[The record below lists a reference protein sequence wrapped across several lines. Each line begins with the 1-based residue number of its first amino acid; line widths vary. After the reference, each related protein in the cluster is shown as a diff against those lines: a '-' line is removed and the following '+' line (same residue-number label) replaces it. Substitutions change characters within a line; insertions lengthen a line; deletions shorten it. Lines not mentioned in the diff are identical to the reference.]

1 VLDGGGVADEVVEA
15 GRGSYGLWCFVS
27 HLSEPPPI
35 LFAQN
40 PGFKEFSL
48 VPSKTQLFGSSRVPD
63 SISTSILEDRGKL
76 IGTFRGGCKAKRWKS
91 LERFDDARGLDS
103 VENGE

>member
-1 VLDGGGVADEVVEA
+1 MKSLKLAGAAMDCGVSSAIYP
-15 GRGSYGLWCFVS
+15 S
-27 HLSEPPPI
+27 PPPI
-35 LFAQN
+35 FFAQN
-40 PGFKEFSL
+40 PAFKEFSL